1 MAESAITI
9 LDTLGLLVVSLGSF
23 HSTVNL
29 TGAFH
34 VWLWASGPKPSAKV
48 PLGAVG
54 YCGDSYAKNAVWS
67 TNGSIVLDAV
77 YTNDVFR
84 PITRIIPIPQGV
96 QFN

>member
-1 MAESAITI
+1 MEQI
-9 LDTLGLLVVSLGSF
+9 
-23 HSTVNL
+23 
-29 TGAFH
+29 AFPIPSR
-34 VWLWASGPKPSAKV
+34 APKS

>member
-1 MAESAITI
+1 MGN
-9 LDTLGLLVVSLGSF
+9 TLLAGSLHGTNS
-23 HSTVNL
+23 L
-29 TGAFH
+29 PY
-34 VWLWASGPKPSAKV
+34 PKPSAKV
-48 PLGAVG
+48 PPLGAVG

-84 PITRIIPIPQGV
+84 PIIRIIPIPQGV